1 MLRPF
6 WKPRAMQRQGQE
18 PAPPS
23 ARGQKDLPWTA
34 PNFLRLPIPV
44 SLTSEFVLA
53 PSPRHPFDQHRPH
66 SQLARIAFT
75 AKQAR
80 LRRDRISPKVVPFL
94 PEPLAMS
101 RPQMKTPAFAAS
113 AITNRS
119 GEASGAGTF
128 RGLLMRARRGR
139 LKRAVRQVVFFIW
152 SKEPVVL
159 GCLSSNTDLS

>member
-66 SQLARIAFT
+66 SQLARIAV
-75 AKQAR
+75 AANQAR
-80 LRRDRISPKVVPFL
+80 PRRDRTSPKAARFL
-94 PEPLAMS
+94 PEPLTLS
-101 RPQMKTPAFAAS
+101 RPQLRNLAFAPC

-119 GEASGAGTF
+119 GEASRAETF
-128 RGLLMRARRGR
+128 QGL
-139 LKRAVRQVVFFIW
+139 LKRAVPQVVFFIW
-152 SKEPVVL
+152 SKELVVL